1 MGPDLI
7 GHGPSF
13 RTTALGCSLHSRS
26 SKPHR
31 ILILAPVM
39 LESGCFTTFSA
50 KSKADVEVV
59 YTSNDCM
66 RGNGQALLGR
76 VSGCSGS
83 LLAMTGIRS

>member
-13 RTTALGCSLHSRS
+13 RTTALGSSLHSRS

-31 ILILAPVM
+31 ILILAPAMV
-39 LESGCFTTFSA
+39 ESGCFTTFSA
-50 KSKADVEVV
+50 KSKVDVEMV

-66 RGNGQALLGR
+66 RGNGEALPGR
-76 VSGCSGS
+76 LSV
-83 LLAMTGIRS
+83 